1 MKNKISPFGEIFFC
15 ACAIIKYSM
24 SVVIGIIVGL
34 LILMLLVTGHEFGHF
49 IMARRNGVKVEEF
62 GICFPPRAVA
72 WRKVDGKWRRL
83 KKSEWKN
90 PPGEGLVFSLNWLPI
105 GGFCQMMGESDADRR
120 EGSFGA
126 ATFWQKTKILF
137 GGVAMNWLMAFVIL
151 TILAWVGMP
160 HFIENQFEIE
170 GDSHVVALQP
180 VTIGEIKEGSPAD
193 KAGLKTDDVIMWMEA
208 DEDRADVVVPDD
220 VLKFDRKHAGKEVTV
235 GYKRGDDELSTK
247 VTLNETDAEYIL
259 GAGIGGS
266 AVFRST
272 WSAPIVGFGTMMQI
286 TGETFKGIGQ
296 LVVNVVGGAFQTIN
310 VFDQSARDSGA
321 AALKSAGD
329 SVSGP
334 VGIIGVLFPNML
346 SSGPSNLMFFT
357 ALISISLAC
366 MNVLPIPALDGG
378 RWMLISIFKLR
389 KKKLTKEREEK
400 IVGRAFM
407 VLLGI
412 IVIVTIL
419 DIVRLIK

>member
-1 MKNKISPFGEIFFC
+1 
-15 ACAIIKYSM
+15 M

-120 EGSFGA
+120 KGSFGA

-220 VLKFDRKHAGKEVTV
+220 VLKFDRKYAGKEVTV

-247 VTLNETDAEYIL
+247 VTLNETAAFLWENAERFYGL
-259 GAGIGGS
+259 
-266 AVFRST
+266 
-272 WSAPIVGFGTMMQI
+272 
-286 TGETFKGIGQ
+286 
-296 LVVNVVGGAFQTIN
+296 
-310 VFDQSARDSGA
+310 
-321 AALKSAGD
+321 
-329 SVSGP
+329 
-334 VGIIGVLFPNML
+334 
-346 SSGPSNLMFFT
+346 
-357 ALISISLAC
+357 
-366 MNVLPIPALDGG
+366 
-378 RWMLISIFKLR
+378 
-389 KKKLTKEREEK
+389 
-400 IVGRAFM
+400 
-407 VLLGI
+407 
-412 IVIVTIL
+412 
-419 DIVRLIK
+419 